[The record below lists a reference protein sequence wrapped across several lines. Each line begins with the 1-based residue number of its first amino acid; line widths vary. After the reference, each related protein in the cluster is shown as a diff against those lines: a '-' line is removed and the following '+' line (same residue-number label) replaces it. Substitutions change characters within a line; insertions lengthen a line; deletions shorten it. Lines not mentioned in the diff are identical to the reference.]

1 MPDQQSRSAGK
12 RGDLARLPALVRMVK
27 ALEEAVEAVE
37 RIETDY
43 GLNADQRKTL
53 GASLQ
58 KELARRIAAEK
69 IESVALPDQAPELW
83 ASRKGRKENPIAF
96 IRRVYARWL
105 GHGLK
110 RGDIRTLDQPLYQAL
125 AVWMHRHPF
134 DDFAELGIESS
145 DLPEAPPPKKRN
157 WAEDMIK
164 AGRRLAKQPNKK

>member
-1 MPDQQSRSAGK
+1 MPDGKSRSPGMRPDVAGL
-12 RGDLARLPALVRMVK
+12 RAVVRMVK

-58 KELARRIAAEK
+58 KELARRIAAEA
-69 IESVALPDQAPELW
+69 IELKPLPDHAPELW
-83 ASRKGRKENPIAF
+83 ANRKGRKENPIAF

-125 AVWMHRHPF
+125 AVWMHRHPE

-145 DLPEAPPPKKRN
+145 GIVEEPPLKKRN
-157 WAEDMIK
+157 LADLIE
-164 AGRRLAKQPNKK
+164 AGRRFAKQPGNK

>member
-1 MPDQQSRSAGK
+1 MPDGKSRSPGMRPDVAGL
-12 RGDLARLPALVRMVK
+12 RAVVRMVK

-53 GASLQ
+53 AASLQ
-58 KELARRIAAEK
+58 KELARRIAAET
-69 IESVALPDQAPELW
+69 IESKPLPDHAPELW
-83 ASRKGRKENPIAF
+83 ANRKGRKENPIAF

-110 RGDIRTLDQPLYQAL
+110 RGDIRTLDQLLYQAL
-125 AVWMHRHPF
+125 AVWMHRHPE

-145 DLPEAPPPKKRN
+145 DILEEPPLKKRN
-157 WAEDMIK
+157 WAEELIES
-164 AGRRLAKQPNKK
+164 GRRLAKQPSKK